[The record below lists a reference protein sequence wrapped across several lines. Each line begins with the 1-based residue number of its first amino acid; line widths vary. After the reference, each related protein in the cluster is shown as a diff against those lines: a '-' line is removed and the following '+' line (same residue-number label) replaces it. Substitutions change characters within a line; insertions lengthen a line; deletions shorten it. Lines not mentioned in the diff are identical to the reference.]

1 MAKDPICGM
10 YVEEREDAIKSIR
23 FGKTYYF
30 CSESC
35 KEQFEKPEKE
45 FKTLKKKIII
55 SWTLTIPVLFFTY
68 FPIYLFTKYIVFILA
83 TVVQFY
89 SGSRFYR
96 GTLDAIKN
104 KIGNMDTL
112 ISLGTTVAWLF
123 STIVTFFPNI
133 FLTKSIY
140 FDTSTVI
147 ITLVLTGTYMEHLM
161 KRRARDAVEKL
172 ISIQPDVAHVII
184 ENRIQDVPVEKVK
197 EGDIILVKPGEKF
210 PTDSII
216 IEDITEVDESMI
228 TGESRP
234 VIKKVGDEVIG
245 GTLNRTGSVKIKAI
259 RVGED
264 TTLSKIINIVEMAS
278 TERVPIQ
285 RLADVISS
293 IFVPIVIIAGLS
305 SFIFWYFIGKIGLTF
320 SLLVLVSILIIACPC
335 AMGIA
340 TPAALIVSSGRA
352 ASNGIIFKNGESIEK
367 ASKIDTIILDKTG
380 TLTKG
385 EPELGKIFTFN
396 YDEQFI
402 LKLAAIAEIHS
413 EHPFGKAILNKFKGV
428 IEFPEKFEYFPG
440 LGVKV
445 IYRGKKIIVGNKE
458 LIKSEKIPFDKDDYI
473 EKIEKNEGTALLVA
487 YDQDMV
493 GIISIYDNIKEGAE
507 EAIRDLKLMNMDIYM
522 VTGDNEL
529 VARIVANKLNIEK
542 FYSNVKPEEKLK
554 IIEDLQKKNRKVAM
568 VGDGINDSP
577 ALAKADLGIAMGS
590 GTDIAKETGDVII
603 INNDPKNIAK
613 VFKLAKKTMS
623 KIKQNLAW
631 AFLYNI
637 ILIPIAGG
645 LLIPFYGPEIYNIL
659 PFLAAIAMAFSSTTV
674 VSNSLLLKRARL

>member
-216 IEDITEVDESMI
+216 IEGITEVDESMI

-245 GTLNRTGSVKIKAI
+245 GTLNKTGSVKIKAI

-385 EPELGKIFTFN
+385 EPELGEIFTFN

-445 IYRGKKIIVGNKE
+445 IYRGKRIIVGNKE

-473 EKIEKNEGTALLVA
+473 EKIEKNGGTALLVA
-487 YDQDMV
+487 YDQDIV

-577 ALAKADLGIAMGS
+577 ALAKADLGIAMGG

-674 VSNSLLLKRARL
+674 VSNSLLLKRVRL

>member
-216 IEDITEVDESMI
+216 IEGITEVDESMI

-385 EPELGKIFTFN
+385 EPELGEIFTFN

-445 IYRGKKIIVGNKE
+445 IYRGKRIIVGNKE
-458 LIKSEKIPFDKDDYI
+458 LIKSEKIPFDKYDYI
-473 EKIEKNEGTALLVA
+473 EKIEKNGGTALLVA
-487 YDQDMV
+487 YDQDIV

-577 ALAKADLGIAMGS
+577 ALAKADLGIAMGG

-674 VSNSLLLKRARL
+674 VSNSLLLKRVRL

>member
-216 IEDITEVDESMI
+216 IEGITEVDESMI

-385 EPELGKIFTFN
+385 EPELGEIFTFN

-445 IYRGKKIIVGNKE
+445 IYRGKRIIVGNKE

-473 EKIEKNEGTALLVA
+473 EKIEKNGGTALLVA
-487 YDQDMV
+487 YDQDIV

-577 ALAKADLGIAMGS
+577 ALAKADLGIAMGG

>member
-216 IEDITEVDESMI
+216 IEGITEVDESMI

-320 SLLVLVSILIIACPC
+320 LSL
-335 AMGIA
+335 
-340 TPAALIVSSGRA
+340 
-352 ASNGIIFKNGESIEK
+352 F
-367 ASKIDTIILDKTG
+367 
-380 TLTKG
+380 
-385 EPELGKIFTFN
+385 
-396 YDEQFI
+396 
-402 LKLAAIAEIHS
+402 
-413 EHPFGKAILNKFKGV
+413 
-428 IEFPEKFEYFPG
+428 
-440 LGVKV
+440 
-445 IYRGKKIIVGNKE
+445 
-458 LIKSEKIPFDKDDYI
+458 
-473 EKIEKNEGTALLVA
+473 
-487 YDQDMV
+487 
-493 GIISIYDNIKEGAE
+493 
-507 EAIRDLKLMNMDIYM
+507 
-522 VTGDNEL
+522 
-529 VARIVANKLNIEK
+529 
-542 FYSNVKPEEKLK
+542 
-554 IIEDLQKKNRKVAM
+554 
-568 VGDGINDSP
+568 
-577 ALAKADLGIAMGS
+577 
-590 GTDIAKETGDVII
+590 
-603 INNDPKNIAK
+603 
-613 VFKLAKKTMS
+613 
-623 KIKQNLAW
+623 W
-631 AFLYNI
+631 
-637 ILIPIAGG
+637 
-645 LLIPFYGPEIYNIL
+645 
-659 PFLAAIAMAFSSTTV
+659 
-674 VSNSLLLKRARL
+674 

>member
-216 IEDITEVDESMI
+216 IEGITEVDESMI

-340 TPAALIVSSGRA
+340 TPSALIVSSGRA

-385 EPELGKIFTFN
+385 EPELGEIFTFN

-445 IYRGKKIIVGNKE
+445 IYRGKRIIVGNKE

-473 EKIEKNEGTALLVA
+473 EKIEKKGGTALLVA
-487 YDQDMV
+487 YDQDIV

-577 ALAKADLGIAMGS
+577 ALAKADLGIAMGG

>member
-216 IEDITEVDESMI
+216 IEGITEVDESMI

-245 GTLNRTGSVKIKAI
+245 GTLNKTGSVKIKAI

-385 EPELGKIFTFN
+385 EPELGEIFTFN

-445 IYRGKKIIVGNKE
+445 IYRGKRIIVGNKE

-473 EKIEKNEGTALLVA
+473 EKIEKNGGTALLVA
-487 YDQDMV
+487 YDQDIV

-577 ALAKADLGIAMGS
+577 ALAKADLGIAMGG

>member
-216 IEDITEVDESMI
+216 IEGITEVDESMI

-385 EPELGKIFTFN
+385 EPELGEIFTFN

-445 IYRGKKIIVGNKE
+445 IYRGKRIIIGNKE

-473 EKIEKNEGTALLVA
+473 EKIEKNGGTALLVA
-487 YDQDMV
+487 YDQDIV

-577 ALAKADLGIAMGS
+577 ALAKADLGIAMGG

>member
-1 MAKDPICGM
+1 
-10 YVEEREDAIKSIR
+10 
-23 FGKTYYF
+23 
-30 CSESC
+30 
-35 KEQFEKPEKE
+35 
-45 FKTLKKKIII
+45 
-55 SWTLTIPVLFFTY
+55 
-68 FPIYLFTKYIVFILA
+68 
-83 TVVQFY
+83 
-89 SGSRFYR
+89 
-96 GTLDAIKN
+96 LDAIKN

-216 IEDITEVDESMI
+216 IEGITEVDESMI

-385 EPELGKIFTFN
+385 EPELGEIFTFN

-445 IYRGKKIIVGNKE
+445 IYRGKRIIVGNKE

-473 EKIEKNEGTALLVA
+473 EKIEKNGGTALLVA

-577 ALAKADLGIAMGS
+577 ALAKADLGIAMGG

>member
-1 MAKDPICGM
+1 
-10 YVEEREDAIKSIR
+10 
-23 FGKTYYF
+23 
-30 CSESC
+30 
-35 KEQFEKPEKE
+35 
-45 FKTLKKKIII
+45 
-55 SWTLTIPVLFFTY
+55 
-68 FPIYLFTKYIVFILA
+68 
-83 TVVQFY
+83 
-89 SGSRFYR
+89 
-96 GTLDAIKN
+96 
-104 KIGNMDTL
+104 
-112 ISLGTTVAWLF
+112 
-123 STIVTFFPNI
+123 
-133 FLTKSIY
+133 
-140 FDTSTVI
+140 
-147 ITLVLTGTYMEHLM
+147 
-161 KRRARDAVEKL
+161 
-172 ISIQPDVAHVII
+172 
-184 ENRIQDVPVEKVK
+184 
-197 EGDIILVKPGEKF
+197 
-210 PTDSII
+210 
-216 IEDITEVDESMI
+216 
-228 TGESRP
+228 
-234 VIKKVGDEVIG
+234 
-245 GTLNRTGSVKIKAI
+245 
-259 RVGED
+259 
-264 TTLSKIINIVEMAS
+264 
-278 TERVPIQ
+278 
-285 RLADVISS
+285 
-293 IFVPIVIIAGLS
+293 
-305 SFIFWYFIGKIGLTF
+305 
-320 SLLVLVSILIIACPC
+320 
-335 AMGIA
+335 MGIA

-385 EPELGKIFTFN
+385 EPELGEIFTFN

-445 IYRGKKIIVGNKE
+445 IYRGKRIIVGNKE
-458 LIKSEKIPFDKDDYI
+458 LIKSEKIPFDKYDYI
-473 EKIEKNEGTALLVA
+473 EKIEKNGGTALLVA
-487 YDQDMV
+487 YDQDIV

-577 ALAKADLGIAMGS
+577 ALAKADLGIAMGG

>member
-216 IEDITEVDESMI
+216 IEGITEVDESMI

-234 VIKKVGDEVIG
+234 VIKKVGNEVIG

-385 EPELGKIFTFN
+385 EPELGEIFTFN

-445 IYRGKKIIVGNKE
+445 IYRGKRIIVGNKE

-473 EKIEKNEGTALLVA
+473 EKIEKNGGTALLVA
-487 YDQDMV
+487 YDQDIV

-577 ALAKADLGIAMGS
+577 ALAKADLGIAMGG

>member
-216 IEDITEVDESMI
+216 IEGITEVDESMI

-385 EPELGKIFTFN
+385 EPELGEIFTFN

-445 IYRGKKIIVGNKE
+445 IYRGKRIIVGNKE

-473 EKIEKNEGTALLVA
+473 EKIEKNGGTALLVA

-577 ALAKADLGIAMGS
+577 ALAKADLGIAMGG

>member
-216 IEDITEVDESMI
+216 IEGITEVDESMI

-245 GTLNRTGSVKIKAI
+245 GTLNKTGSVKIKAI

-385 EPELGKIFTFN
+385 EPELGEIFTFN

-445 IYRGKKIIVGNKE
+445 IYRGKRIIVGNKE

-473 EKIEKNEGTALLVA
+473 EKIEKNGGTALLVA

-577 ALAKADLGIAMGS
+577 ALAKADLGIAMGG